1 MPLSAVEAFEKRQL
15 TRDDGEKVVPPS
27 LALVAA
33 LESGYRF
40 KLSTMEEA
48 AVSGKYPGLLTKDEF
63 LSLCEKNPDN
73 CLDSEAMAKHISV
86 LAPNGLVT
94 RASLQE
100 AAAKT
105 GSSEDALT
113 NDEIDALF
121 DVLDENNT
129 GSISAEVLMG
139 AIYGQQ
145 GREALTKQR
154 KEYARAKE
162 EAEKEAAAKEQAAKE
177 AAEKEAAAKE
187 AAAKAAAEKEAASK
201 PAAAPKAE
209 APAAKKQKTMCGC

>member
-1 MPLSAVEAFEKRQL
+1 MPISAVEAFEKRQL

-48 AVSGKYPGLLTKDEF
+48 AASGKYPGLLTKDEF
-63 LSLCEKNPDN
+63 VSLCEKNPDN

-86 LAPNGLVT
+86 LAPNGSVT
-94 RASLQE
+94 RASLQD

-129 GSISAEVLMG
+129 GSIPAEVLMG
-139 AIYGQQ
+139 AIYGHK
-145 GREALTKQR
+145 GRDALAKQR

-162 EAEKEAAAKEQAAKE
+162 AAEKEAAAREQAAKE
-177 AAEKEAAAKE
+177 AAEKKAAAAAAAAAAK
-187 AAAKAAAEKEAASK
+187 
-201 PAAAPKAE
+201 PAPAPAPAPAPDP
-209 APAAKKQKTMCGC
+209 APAAKEKKTMCGC